1 MATRTT
7 TKEVVFRR
15 PFLLS
20 GFESVQPAG
29 TYTIETEEELIETLS
44 FPAWRRIATVIILTR
59 GATTECISVDPD
71 ELHEALMRDSA
82 QPDASTSTGSSSPQS
97 RQRKARDTMNAYR
110 VLGKRY

>member
-7 TKEVVFRR
+7 SKEVVFRR

-44 FPAWRRIATVIILTR
+44 FPAWRRIATVMIVTR
-59 GATTECISVDPD
+59 GGTTECMPVDPD

-82 QPDASTSTGSSSPQS
+82 QPDASASTSSSSPQS